1 MAISQAICNTFKQ
14 ELFQA
19 LHDFNNPGGDTF
31 YLALYTSSA
40 SIDASTTAYTT
51 SGEVSSSG
59 TNYPA
64 GGSALTSISPVLSGS
79 TAILDFNDLTF
90 PSVTLTARGCL
101 IYNTTTTPSNASV
114 AVFDFGSDKTATDG
128 DFTIIFPAPTASTAV
143 IRLT

>member
-19 LHDFNNPGGDTF
+19 VHNFNNPGGNTF

-40 SIDASTTAYTT
+40 TIGAATTAYTS
-51 SGEVSSSG
+51 SGEVSSIG

-64 GGSALTSISPVLSGS
+64 GGSALTSVSPALSGS
-79 TAILDFNDLTF
+79 TAILNFANLTF

-101 IYNTTTTPSNASV
+101 IYNSTATNKSV

-128 DFTIIFPAPTASTAV
+128 DFTVIFPAATASTAV

>member
-1 MAISQAICNTFKQ
+1 MAISQAICNSFKQ
-14 ELFQA
+14 QLFEA

-31 YLALYTSSA
+31 FLALYTSA
-40 SIDASTTAYTT
+40 ANLDATTTAYTT
-51 SGEVSSSG
+51 AGEVSSTG

-64 GGSALTSISPVLSGS
+64 GGSALTSSNPVLSGS
-79 TAILDFNDLTF
+79 TAILNFANLTF

-128 DFTIIFPAPTASTAV
+128 DFTVIFPAATSTTAV